1 MLFTPSI
8 YTVYSHL
15 SPLTSHLSTLNPQ
28 LSTLNPNSMK
38 AMTKTQLAMCAG
50 VHVSTLSSWLKPYEE
65 ELTRMGYPPGRR
77 CIPPNVV
84 AWICE
89 RFCIEVT

>member
-1 MLFTPSI
+1 MI
-8 YTVYSHL
+8 
-15 SPLTSHLSTLNPQ
+15 LNPQ
-28 LSTLNPNSMK
+28 LSTLNSQPSTLNSIIMK